1 MLIQYEYNTYVLV
14 YRRGNKGIPSY
25 TLYLK
30 MIKLKFNNQ
39 YYHMRIVNVKYDN
52 LLNKRKSDKKIFAR
66 GDPGCLDLC
75 GIFNQL
81 YSVLL
86 DNQCIAICQ

>member
-14 YRRGNKGIPSY
+14 YRRGNKGIPSH

-39 YYHMRIVNVKYDN
+39 YYHMRIVNVK
-52 LLNKRKSDKKIFAR
+52 
-66 GDPGCLDLC
+66 
-75 GIFNQL
+75 
-81 YSVLL
+81 
-86 DNQCIAICQ
+86 

>member
-25 TLYLK
+25 TGTLYLK

-39 YYHMRIVNVKYDN
+39 YYNMRIVNVK
-52 LLNKRKSDKKIFAR
+52 
-66 GDPGCLDLC
+66 
-75 GIFNQL
+75 
-81 YSVLL
+81 
-86 DNQCIAICQ
+86 

>member
-39 YYHMRIVNVKYDN
+39 YYHMRIVNVK
-52 LLNKRKSDKKIFAR
+52 
-66 GDPGCLDLC
+66 
-75 GIFNQL
+75 
-81 YSVLL
+81 
-86 DNQCIAICQ
+86 